1 MSSDAAYAVDLA
13 ILATVLFFISL
24 YVLHYYVKNNWRTL
38 RKWVLAV
45 ILLSIWICI
54 SPPAILLIDIDA
66 TTKGVSLPW
75 MSSLWMSVFWITQV
89 LSWVVLPLIQE
100 YVASGEFTP
109 KRKLLHSLKLNTRLY
124 LVLGSISG
132 TLIAYVSFVKGLT
145 SVSQLEALV
154 LAAANAFGLVLIILF
169 LAYGMATIPK
179 RLWRRGDV
187 GSTLEFLY
195 WQCPSLHDDLENARV
210 DWCEMSQ
217 AVRKMSSKVTSSHE
231 CHPFVHRL
239 MELVEEFE
247 VSEVGSTIPAVRTD
261 LTTGFVD
268 IDLEN
273 PDLFADSLVDVHA
286 KLKKAIHDV
295 TRLEYKWREVRQQC
309 VDMEE
314 RKQAAGLVSNLANV
328 RSVQGSS
335 KLGAQASWIYWHYV
349 RKTLFRL
356 IAFAMFVISV
366 LVAWSEFTLPFVAS
380 ELGGFNL
387 SVVSYM
393 VDASGST
400 QITWC
405 AIVLV
410 FMAMASYWSAF
421 QFKLFNIYEL
431 TPHHSD
437 PASLCFTT
445 TFLTRLIM
453 PLCYNFLFV
462 AHLVDTGSTGGP
474 GEVTYSRVFGNMD
487 VVDFLGEWFNRFLP
501 IFILIL
507 YICLLTNVFGRI
519 LAMCGIT
526 TFDVRNVEDDKV
538 TEGKDLVRRMRRD
551 TELDVFRDEGNARA
565 RATISNTS
573 PSSRSRDDLL
583 RPASSAAS
591 APSNSTS
598 IPMPSLFSS
607 TSSSGT
613 GRSATAS
620 AIAEKYRSR
629 QR

>member
-195 WQCPSLHDDLENARV
+195 WQCPSLHDDLENARFEYV
-210 DWCEMSQ
+210 ELRS
-217 AVRKMSSKVTSSHE
+217 E
-231 CHPFVHRL
+231 VHRVAVGL
-239 MELVEEFE
+239 RMPYVHYMDRILHYFELVDSSVAAVSHTSNEGDKGAHRRSGGGGGKRSNSQKVNIVSNNSEEKTTNTNSANTENGTDRSTASSSRSTSFVRANMRSE
-247 VSEVGSTIPAVRTD
+247 ASERLSGHYITIDESTATNCDAMYSQFVRLHAEAKAKVSRLVRLEDQWATLVGKCIRIEDSFRRYQDQHTR
-261 LTTGFVD
+261 LLD
-268 IDLEN
+268 IREHIALEN
-273 PDLFADSLVDVHA
+273 LLDLAVDNIIVPVLYRLASAALFVLGSL
-286 KLKKAIHDV
+286 I
-295 TRLEYKWREVRQQC
+295 
-309 VDMEE
+309 
-314 RKQAAGLVSNLANV
+314 
-328 RSVQGSS
+328 
-335 KLGAQASWIYWHYV
+335 
-349 RKTLFRL
+349 
-356 IAFAMFVISV
+356 
-366 LVAWSEFTLPFVAS
+366 AWSEFALPFHTHVKGDRRFF
-380 ELGGFNL
+380 ELSLAYFVG
-387 SVVSYM
+387 S
-393 VDASGST
+393 DSGTVNSFR
-400 QITWC
+400 C

-410 FMAMASYWSAF
+410 FMATASYWSAF

-437 PASLCFTT
+437 PASLCFTAI
-445 TFLTRLIM
+445 FLTRLIM
-453 PLCYNFLFV
+453 PLCYNFLFM
-462 AHLVDTGSTGGP
+462 AHLSSSAT
-474 GEVTYSRVFGNMD
+474 VTYSRVFGNMD

-519 LAMCGIT
+519 LAMCGIESM
-526 TFDVRNVEDDKV
+526 FDDLDLEDDRIAN
-538 TEGKDLVRRMRRD
+538 GKKLVEAHTRR
-551 TELDVFRDEGNARA
+551 
-565 RATISNTS
+565 
-573 PSSRSRDDLL
+573 
-583 RPASSAAS
+583 
-591 APSNSTS
+591 
-598 IPMPSLFSS
+598 
-607 TSSSGT
+607 
-613 GRSATAS
+613 
-620 AIAEKYRSR
+620 K
-629 QR
+629 